1 MAALAPKKKTDFS
14 NDFPLR
20 VDLHSHLLVGI
31 DDGAASEEEAL
42 QMVRCLMQ
50 LGYTKAVTTPHVRAD
65 VYPNTDEH
73 IEHSLSRLQKLLQA
87 HGISFRVEAAAEYFF
102 DDHFLALLA
111 AQRLRT
117 FGQEGYVLF
126 ELPLHAPALQLHQV
140 VFDMRLAGYKP
151 VLAHPERY
159 PYLVDASLQ
168 TMEELREKGV
178 LFQVNLPSI
187 LGHYGFM
194 PKQSAR
200 RLMQAHMVDFLGTDM
215 HRAANC
221 TDLQQ
226 ALELR
231 ECRQLLQ
238 SGKLLNNKL

>member
-1 MAALAPKKKTDFS
+1 MASLAPKKKTNFS

-65 VYPNTDEH
+65 VYPNTDEQ
-73 IEHSLSRLQKLLQA
+73 IEHSLSRLQKLLLT

-102 DDHFLALLA
+102 DDHFLHLLVT
-111 AQRLRT
+111 QRLRT

-126 ELPLHAPALQLHQV
+126 ELPLHAPVLQLHQV

-159 PYLVDASLQ
+159 PYLGDASLRSL
-168 TMEELREKGV
+168 EELRDKGV

-187 LGHYGFM
+187 LGQYGFM
-194 PKQSAR
+194 PKQVAR
-200 RLMQAHMVDFLGTDM
+200 KLIQAQMVDFLGTDM
-215 HRAANC
+215 HHAMSCA
-221 TDLQQ
+221 DLQQ
-226 ALELR
+226 AIGQK